1 MLKTL
6 LSQLEFA
13 YFLGTSL
20 LLMIVHPWSSAQSD
34 QACCDFLVIAAL
46 CLLTVLS
53 FHHFFFQMDCTS
65 NPALIILSSNNF
77 SLLHPPI
84 HRLLLSS
91 PYLCPP
97 AVANPTVCRPSGLI
111 THYYCLFTEKRV
123 HRTAPHW
130 SGSSLYRAQSPW
142 RSMGQTTVLEEK
154 RKWQEYKMDQLPEKP
169 SYSWI

>member
-1 MLKTL
+1 MKS
-6 LSQLEFA
+6 LSCFWSFREDGYYVENFTVPAGICLF
-13 YFLGTSL
+13 FRNI
-20 LLMIVHPWSSAQSD
+20 MIVHPWSSAQSD

-142 RSMGQTTVLEEK
+142 RSMGQTRGFRGKEK
-154 RKWQEYKMDQLPEKP
+154 MTG
-169 SYSWI
+169 I